1 MRNYGDVDSKFRF
14 VILAAMRA
22 KQLLKGAKP
31 KVKTRSRNPIRIA
44 QLELQAGLIDYNI
57 VTDLKEEVP
66 EVEEQVF
73 LGDDLGGDGDV
84 ADAAGGLDEDEDK
97 EEDKEGESDK
107 GEKDEE
113 GAEDDKD
120 ESDEVVAGK
129 EKEEEV

>member
-44 QLELQAGLIDYNI
+44 QLELQDGLIDYTI

-84 ADAAGGLDEDEDK
+84 SDAAGGLDEDEDK

-129 EKEEEV
+129 EEEEV

>member
-31 KVKTRSRNPIRIA
+31 KIKTRSRNPIRIA
-44 QLELQAGLIDYNI
+44 QLELQDGLIDYNI

-84 ADAAGGLDEDEDK
+84 AEAAGESDEDE
-97 EEDKEGESDK
+97 EKEGESDK
-107 GEKDEE
+107 GEKDE
-113 GAEDDKD
+113 GDAEDDEDKS
-120 ESDEVVAGK
+120 EQEVGG
-129 EKEEEV
+129 EKEEV

>member
-1 MRNYGDVDSKFRF
+1 LRNYGDVDSKFRF

-31 KVKTRSRNPIRIA
+31 KIKTRSRNPIRIA
-44 QLELQAGLIDYNI
+44 QLELQDGLIDYNI

-84 ADAAGGLDEDEDK
+84 AEAAGESDEDE
-97 EEDKEGESDK
+97 EKEGESDK
-107 GEKDEE
+107 GEKDE
-113 GAEDDKD
+113 GDAEDDEDKS
-120 ESDEVVAGK
+120 EQEVGG
-129 EKEEEV
+129 EKEEV

>member
-1 MRNYGDVDSKFRF
+1 LRNYGDVDSKFRF

-31 KVKTRSRNPIRIA
+31 KIKTRSRNPIRIA

-84 ADAAGGLDEDEDK
+84 AEAAGESDEDE
-97 EEDKEGESDK
+97 EKEGESDK
-107 GEKDEE
+107 GEKDE
-113 GAEDDKD
+113 GDAEDDEDKS
-120 ESDEVVAGK
+120 EQEVGG
-129 EKEEEV
+129 EKEEV

>member
-31 KVKTRSRNPIRIA
+31 KIKTRSRNPIRIA

-84 ADAAGGLDEDEDK
+84 AEAAGESDEDE
-97 EEDKEGESDK
+97 EKEGESDK
-107 GEKDEE
+107 GEKDE
-113 GAEDDKD
+113 GDAEDDEDKS
-120 ESDEVVAGK
+120 EQEVGG
-129 EKEEEV
+129 EKEEV

>member
-1 MRNYGDVDSKFRF
+1 LRNYGDVDSKFRF

-44 QLELQAGLIDYNI
+44 QLELQDGLIDYTI

-97 EEDKEGESDK
+97 EGESDK

-129 EKEEEV
+129 EEEEV

>member
-1 MRNYGDVDSKFRF
+1 LRNYGDVDSKFRF

-44 QLELQAGLIDYNI
+44 QLELQESLIDYAI

-129 EKEEEV
+129 EEEEV